1 MRFTLQ
7 LGFARYP
14 DFQQIAQ
21 VAEQAGFASIGMPD
35 SFFFPQHTDSEYPYT
50 DTQLIRGYIEAM
62 PFIEPIVS
70 MSWMAAV
77 THKIRFYPSVMKVP
91 TRQPLVLAKAL
102 SSLAV
107 VSGERILLGAG
118 LSPWKED
125 FTYNGVDFAKRGRL
139 MDECIAILRGA
150 MTGKYFEYHSEN
162 YDFGLM
168 KMFPVPSR
176 PVPILIGG
184 HSKPALTRAARLGDG
199 WIAANTDFETLQSLL
214 KQLHELRQAH
224 GTAGRK
230 DFEIH
235 GFDVAAQT
243 PADFR
248 RLGDLG
254 VTDACVAPWGFD
266 PATPLA
272 AQLDGL
278 RRFGDTVISRM

>member
-14 DFQQIAQ
+14 DFQKIAQ
-21 VAEQAGFASIGMPD
+21 VAEQAGFSSIGMPD
-35 SFFFPQHTDSEYPYT
+35 SFFFPKHTESEYPYA
-50 DTQLIRGYIEAM
+50 DTQVIRGYIEAM

-77 THKIRFYPSVMKVP
+77 TQKIRFYPSVMKVP

-125 FTYNGVDFAKRGRL
+125 FAYNNVDFDKRGQL
-139 MDECIAILRGA
+139 MDECIAIIRGA
-150 MTGKYFEYHSEN
+150 MSGQYFEYHSAN
-162 YDFGLM
+162 YDFGPM
-168 KMFPVPSR
+168 KMSPVPGR

-184 HSKPALTRAARLGDG
+184 HSRPALKRAARLGDG
-199 WIAANTDFETLQSLL
+199 WIAANTDFETLKSLL
-214 KQLHELRQAH
+214 AQLAQLRREY
-224 GTAGRK
+224 GTDGRG

-235 GFDVAAQT
+235 GFDVAAQSA
-243 PADFR
+243 ADYQ
-248 RLGDLG
+248 RLGELG

-266 PATPLA
+266 PSTPLQ

-278 RRFGDTVISRM
+278 RRFGDGVISKM

>member
-14 DFQQIAQ
+14 DFQKIAQ
-21 VAEQAGFASIGMPD
+21 VAEEAGFSSIGMPD
-35 SFFFPQHTDSEYPYT
+35 SFFYPQHTESEYPYT
-50 DTQLIRGYIEAM
+50 DTKVIRGYIEAM
-62 PFIEPIVS
+62 PFIEPLVA

-77 THKIRFYPSVMKVP
+77 TAKIRFYPSVMKVP

-107 VSGERILLGAG
+107 LSGERILLGAG

-125 FTYNGVDFAKRGRL
+125 FSYNGLDFAKRGRL
-139 MDECIAILRGA
+139 MDDCIAILRGA
-150 MTGKYFEYHSEN
+150 MTGKYFEFHSEN
-162 YDFGLM
+162 YDFGPM

-176 PVPILIGG
+176 PIPILIGG

-199 WIAANTDFETLQSLL
+199 WIAANTDFETLKSLL
-214 KQLHELRQAH
+214 LQLDALRKEHASP
-224 GTAGRK
+224 GRK
-230 DFEIH
+230 DFQIH
-235 GFDVAAQT
+235 GFDVAAQA
-243 PADFR
+243 PADFK
-248 RLGDLG
+248 RLGELG

-266 PATPLA
+266 PSTPLEV
-272 AQLDGL
+272 QLDGL

>member
-14 DFQQIAQ
+14 DYQKIAQ
-21 VAEQAGFASIGMPD
+21 VAEEAGFSSIGMPD
-35 SFFFPQHTDSEYPYT
+35 SFFFPQHTDSKYPYN
-50 DTQLIRGYIEAM
+50 DTQVIRGYIEAM
-62 PFIEPIVS
+62 PFIEPIVA

-77 THKIRFYPSVMKVP
+77 TRKIRFYPSVMKVP

-107 VSGERILLGAG
+107 LTGERILLGAG

-125 FTYNGVDFAKRGRL
+125 FTFNGVDYGRRGRL
-139 MDECIAILRGA
+139 MDECITIIRGA
-150 MTGKYFEYHSEN
+150 MTGQYFEYHSEN
-162 YDFGLM
+162 YNFDLM

-199 WIAANTDFETLQSLL
+199 WIAANTDFETLKSLL
-214 KQLHELRQAH
+214 AQLAELRKVH
-224 GTAGRK
+224 GTEGRK

-235 GFDVAAQT
+235 GFDVAAQA
-243 PADFR
+243 PADYR
-248 RLGDLG
+248 RLGELG

-266 PATPLA
+266 PSTALQ

-278 RRFGDTVISRM
+278 RRFGDSVISRM

>member
-21 VAEQAGFASIGMPD
+21 VAEQAGFSSIGMPD

-50 DTQLIRGYIEAM
+50 DTQVIRGYIEAM

-107 VSGERILLGAG
+107 MSGERILLGAG

-125 FTYNGVDFAKRGRL
+125 FTFNGVDFAKRGRL

-168 KMFPVPSR
+168 KMFPVPAR
-176 PVPILIGG
+176 PIPILIGG

-199 WIAANTDFETLQSLL
+199 WIAANTDFETLKSLL
-214 KQLHELRQAH
+214 RQLQELRQAH
-224 GTAGRK
+224 GTHGRK

-243 PADFR
+243 PADFK
-248 RLGDLG
+248 RLGELG

-266 PATPLA
+266 PYTPLA

>member
-14 DFQQIAQ
+14 DFQKIAQ
-21 VAEQAGFASIGMPD
+21 VAEEAGFSSIGMPD
-35 SFFFPQHTDSEYPYT
+35 SFFFPQHTESEYPYN
-50 DTQLIRGYIEAM
+50 DTQVIRGYIEAM

-77 THKIRFYPSVMKVP
+77 TRKIRFYPSVMKVP

-107 VSGERILLGAG
+107 LSGERILLGAG

-125 FTYNGVDFAKRGRL
+125 FTFNGVNFAKRGRL
-139 MDECIAILRGA
+139 MDECIAIVRGA

-199 WIAANTDFETLQSLL
+199 WIAANTDLKTLKSLL
-214 KQLHELRQAH
+214 MQLAELRRAL
-224 GTAGRK
+224 GTDARK

-235 GFDVAAQT
+235 GFDVAAQS
-243 PADFR
+243 PADYQ
-248 RLGDLG
+248 RLGELG
-254 VTDACVAPWGFD
+254 ITDACVAPWGFD
-266 PATPLA
+266 PATPLQ

-278 RRFGDTVISRM
+278 RRFGDSVISRM

>member
-14 DFQQIAQ
+14 DFQKIAQ
-21 VAEQAGFASIGMPD
+21 VAEEAGFSSIGMPD
-35 SFFFPQHTDSEYPYT
+35 SFFFPQHTESEYPYT
-50 DTQLIRGYIEAM
+50 DTKVIRGYIEAM

-77 THKIRFYPSVMKVP
+77 TRKIRFYPSVMKVP

-107 VSGERILLGAG
+107 LSGERILLGAG

-125 FTYNGVDFAKRGRL
+125 FSYNGVDFDKRGRL
-139 MDECIAILRGA
+139 MDDCIAILRGA
-150 MTGKYFEYHSEN
+150 MTGKYFEFHSEH
-162 YDFGLM
+162 YDFGPM

-184 HSKPALTRAARLGDG
+184 HSKPALKRAATLGDG
-199 WIAANTDFETLQSLL
+199 WIAANTDFETLKALL
-214 KQLHELRQAH
+214 AQLAELRRAN
-224 GTAGRK
+224 GTDGRK

-235 GFDVAAQT
+235 GFDVAAQG

-266 PATPLA
+266 PSTALE